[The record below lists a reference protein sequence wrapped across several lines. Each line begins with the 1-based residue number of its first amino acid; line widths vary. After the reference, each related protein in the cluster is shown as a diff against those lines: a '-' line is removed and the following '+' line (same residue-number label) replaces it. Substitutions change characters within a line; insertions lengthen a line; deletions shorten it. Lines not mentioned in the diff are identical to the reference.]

1 LVAPDIVLTEA
12 ANVLWKTVKRGLL
25 TPEQAD
31 VRLTHLPSFFSRLLP
46 TFDLVPEALML
57 GVAVNVPVYDC
68 VYVVAG
74 RRASANL
81 VTADTK
87 LIAKLAG
94 TRDHSNVIHIADWK

>member
-1 LVAPDIVLTEA
+1 
-12 ANVLWKTVKRGLL
+12 
-25 TPEQAD
+25 
-31 VRLTHLPSFFSRLLP
+31 
-46 TFDLVPEALML
+46 ML